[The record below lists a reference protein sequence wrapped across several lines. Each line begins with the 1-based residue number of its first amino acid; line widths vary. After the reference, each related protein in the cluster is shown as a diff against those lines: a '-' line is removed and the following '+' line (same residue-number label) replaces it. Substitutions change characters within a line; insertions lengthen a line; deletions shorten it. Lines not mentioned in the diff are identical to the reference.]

1 MFQVMFPRIF
11 VAISASILC
20 AASPQMAVA
29 QDMRSPDPII
39 TKPGGEGN
47 VSRYEYAPEGQP
59 TLEYKAP
66 PSGADTDL
74 FGSEVDILRDQV
86 RELEN
91 ALMEVRMEN
100 RRLKA
105 HNETLMKEREK
116 TE

>member
-1 MFQVMFPRIF
+1 MFPRLF
-11 VAISASILC
+11 VTISLSILC
-20 AASPQMAVA
+20 ATAPQLAAA
-29 QDMRSPDPII
+29 QDKRSPDPII

-91 ALMEVRMEN
+91 ALMEVRSEN

-105 HNETLMKEREK
+105 HNETLLKERAK